1 MDINSRIEKKFN
13 AYGEMA
19 DSIRREVET
28 QLNKEIDDD
37 TLFAGDVLD
46 KIEKA
51 TRIIANLEQAKASLV
66 QADKDSEMARFF
78 HRSNDGCHPGID
90 IYMKR

>member
-66 QADKDSEMARFF
+66 QADKDSEMAKFF
-78 HRSNDGCHPGID
+78 YRSNDGRHPGLD